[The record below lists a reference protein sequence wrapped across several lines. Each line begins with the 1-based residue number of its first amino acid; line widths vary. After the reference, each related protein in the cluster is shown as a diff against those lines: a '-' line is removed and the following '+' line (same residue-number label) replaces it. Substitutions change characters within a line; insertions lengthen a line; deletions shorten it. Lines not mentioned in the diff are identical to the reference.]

1 MQKIEIGTLLKR
13 ERVHTYTYKSTK
25 IEHPVKSLGG
35 FTRIKATSPLK
46 TKLFLQSMFTI
57 IKRDFFF

>member
-1 MQKIEIGTLLKR
+1 MTYKINMVLEAPSTMQKIEIGTLLKR

-35 FTRIKATSPLK
+35 FTTVIKATSPL
-46 TKLFLQSMFTI
+46 
-57 IKRDFFF
+57 